1 MVVHHPV
8 HYQHHKPYK
17 TLKTRT
23 KLQYVPTVL
32 LDQVINHELRK
43 HIKKQI
49 PKIQI
54 RHTLPVVYKMI
65 STEEWKAKEELR
77 KQKEQK
83 DLAKRNAPKGIY
95 AGMSPLEKQK
105 HSREYYIA
113 NRELIL
119 AKQRVKKENSE
130 LEAYYLNRKLSIA
143 REKRRIKQQE
153 QKKPKN
159 E

>member
-1 MVVHHPV
+1 
-8 HYQHHKPYK
+8 
-17 TLKTRT
+17 
-23 KLQYVPTVL
+23 VPTVL

-43 HIKKQI
+43 HIKKKI
-49 PKIQI
+49 PTVNLHIK
-54 RHTLPVVYKMI
+54 PVVMYKMI

-77 KQKEQK
+77 KKKEEK
-83 DLAKRNAPKGIY
+83 VLAKRNSPKCIHF
-95 AGMSPLEKQK
+95 GMPPLEKQQ
-105 HSREYYIA
+105 RARDYYIA

-153 QKKPKN
+153 NKNPKN